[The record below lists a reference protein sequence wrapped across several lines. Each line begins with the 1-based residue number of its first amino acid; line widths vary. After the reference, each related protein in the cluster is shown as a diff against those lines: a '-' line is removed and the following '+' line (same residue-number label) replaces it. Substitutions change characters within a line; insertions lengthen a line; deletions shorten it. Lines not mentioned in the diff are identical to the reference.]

1 MRTRCALA
9 VVGAVVAVVGV
20 TGFASSVPAVAA
32 PHPAGS
38 SFPQDWC
45 SFPKAPP
52 CVVSMSQDG
61 SAIPSS
67 STTWVAS
74 IGNDSVIDGD
84 TEVQWSVSNEND
96 GVEDGGSE
104 YASMGP
110 DQTSHVW
117 SMTVRVDSDPR
128 SLSGYLDQMQT
139 AVINNG
145 DGTWDVTTT
154 GYPVTTGVNA
164 ECQPVT
170 PESCPY
176 QAGADVT
183 IFQAQSDDFQFSSIP
198 ANEWNDYNG
207 LREWTNVE
215 ESDLPPQ
222 VSGSP
227 LQITEQLTNSHKLAT
242 GAVFEGFFHAVLP
255 NAFLVDMGIDDP
267 STIDPGS
274 VSTSIGSGA
283 VAVTPGAGST
293 EVDITGITFTHR
305 VLKIKRGTITPT
317 QPRITKAGRL
327 AHSVHLHFSRAH
339 PRGSHIVRYEAR
351 CRASHHPSRISTAKG
366 SPVVVK
372 GLAAGVSYVCQVRA
386 RSKAG
391 YGRWSKKHTVRK

>member
-1 MRTRCALA
+1 MRTRRILAAAASVVAL
-9 VVGAVVAVVGV
+9 VGATAI
-20 TGFASSVPAVAA
+20 ASSVPAAA
-32 PHPAGS
+32 VPHRTGTP
-38 SFPQDWC
+38 FPQDWC
-45 SFPKAPP
+45 TFPKAPP

-61 SAIPSS
+61 SAILSS

-96 GVEDGGSE
+96 GVEDGGSQ

-110 DQTSHVW
+110 DQTSHLW

-128 SLSGYLDQMQT
+128 SLSGYLDQLQT
-139 AVINNG
+139 SVTNNG

-154 GYPVTTGVNA
+154 GNPVTTGVNA

-170 PESCPY
+170 PVTCPF

-183 IFQAQSDDFQFSSIP
+183 IFQAQSDDFQYASIP
-198 ANEWNDYNG
+198 SNEWNDYNG

-242 GAVFEGFFHAVLP
+242 GAVFAGFFHAVLP

-267 STIDPGS
+267 STIDPAS

-283 VAVTPGAGST
+283 VAVAPGAGST

-317 QPRITKAGRL
+317 RPRITKARRS
-327 AHSVHLHFSRAH
+327 AHRVRLHFARAH
-339 PRGSHIVRYEAR
+339 ARGSHIVRYQAR
-351 CRASHHPSRISTAKG
+351 CRASHHRTRTSTAKG
-366 SPVVVK
+366 SPLLVK
-372 GLAAGVSYVCQVRA
+372 GLAGGVGYACQVRA
-386 RSKAG
+386 RAKAG

>member
-1 MRTRCALA
+1 MRIRRALVA
-9 VVGAVVAVVGV
+9 AASVVALVGV
-20 TGFASSVPAVAA
+20 TGIASSLPAAA
-32 PHPAGS
+32 VSHPAGTA
-38 SFPQDWC
+38 FPQGWC
-45 SFPKAPP
+45 TFPKAPP
-52 CVVSMSQDG
+52 CVVSLSQDG

-74 IGNDSVIDGD
+74 IGNGYVVDGD
-84 TEVQWSVSNEND
+84 TQVQWSVSNENEN
-96 GVEDGGSE
+96 VEDGGSE

-110 DQTSHVW
+110 DQTSHLW

-139 AVINNG
+139 SVTNNG
-145 DGTWDVTTT
+145 NGTWDVTTT

-170 PESCPY
+170 PESCPF
-176 QAGADVT
+176 QASADAT
-183 IFQAQSDDFQFSSIP
+183 IFQAQSDDFQYSSIP
-198 ANEWNDYNG
+198 SSEWKDYNG

-242 GAVFEGFFHAVLP
+242 GAVFAGFFHAVLP

-283 VAVTPGAGST
+283 VAVVPGASST
-293 EVDITGITFTHR
+293 EIDITGITFTHR

-317 QPRITKAGRL
+317 RPRITKSKRS
-327 AHSVHLHFSRAH
+327 AHRVRLHFSRAH

-351 CRASHHPSRISTAKG
+351 CRASHHHTHISTAKG

-372 GLAAGVSYVCQVRA
+372 GLAAGVGYSCQVRA
-386 RSKAG
+386 KSKAG
-391 YGRWSKKHTVRK
+391 YGRWSKKHTIRK

>member
-1 MRTRCALA
+1 MSIRRAL
-9 VVGAVVAVVGV
+9 GAAASVVALVGV
-20 TGFASSVPAVAA
+20 TAIASSVPAAA
-32 PHPAGS
+32 ISHPAGTA
-38 SFPQDWC
+38 FPQEWC
-45 SFPKAPP
+45 AFPKAPP

-61 SAIPSS
+61 SAILSS
-67 STTWVAS
+67 DTTWVAS

-84 TEVQWSVSNEND
+84 TEAQWSVSNEND
-96 GVEDGGSE
+96 NVEDGGSQ

-110 DQTSHVW
+110 DQTSHLW

-139 AVINNG
+139 SVTNNG
-145 DGTWDVTTT
+145 NGTWDVTTT

-170 PESCPY
+170 PVSCPF

-183 IFQAQSDDFQFSSIP
+183 IFQGQSDDFQFSSIP
-198 ANEWNDYNG
+198 SNEWNDYNG

-242 GAVFEGFFHAVLP
+242 GAVFAGFFHAVLP

-274 VSTSIGSGA
+274 VSTSIGSGTVA
-283 VAVTPGAGST
+283 VAPGAGST

-317 QPRITKAGRL
+317 RPRITRVTRSP
-327 AHSVHLHFSRAH
+327 HRVHLHFSRAH
-339 PRGSHIVRYEAR
+339 ARGSHIVRYEAR
-351 CRASHHPSRISTAKG
+351 CRASHHHSRISTAKG
-366 SPVVVK
+366 SPLVVK
-372 GLAAGVSYVCQVRA
+372 DLAGGVGYSCQVRA

-391 YGRWSKKHTVRK
+391 YGPWSNKHTVRK

>member
-1 MRTRCALA
+1 MRIRR
-9 VVGAVVAVVGV
+9 
-20 TGFASSVPAVAA
+20 AVAA
-32 PHPAGS
+32 AASAVALLGAAVIAPSMATAAVSHPAGTAY
-38 SFPQDWC
+38 PQDWC

-52 CVVSMSQDG
+52 CVVSLSQDG
-61 SAIPSS
+61 TAILSS

-74 IGNDSVIDGD
+74 ISNDANIDGD
-84 TEVQWSVSNEND
+84 TEVQWSVNNEND
-96 GVEDGGSE
+96 GVKDGGSE

-110 DQTSHVW
+110 DQTSHLW
-117 SMTVRVDSDPR
+117 SMTVTVDSNPR
-128 SLSGYLDQMQT
+128 ALSGYMDQMQT
-139 AVINNG
+139 SVTDNG
-145 DGTWDVTTT
+145 DGTWDVTIT

-183 IFQAQSDDFQFSSIP
+183 LFQAQSDDFQYSLVPS
-198 ANEWNDYNG
+198 NEWNDYNG

-227 LQITEQLTNSHKLAT
+227 LQITEQLTNSHLLST
-242 GAVFEGFFHAVLP
+242 GAVFSGFFHAVLP

-274 VSTSIGSGA
+274 VSTSIGSGT
-283 VAVTPGAGST
+283 VAVVPGADST
-293 EVDITGITFTHR
+293 EIDITGITFTHR

-317 QPRITKAGRL
+317 RPTITKGKRS
-327 AHSVHLHFSRAH
+327 AHRVLLHFSRAH
-339 PRGSHIVRYEAR
+339 PRGSHIVRYQAI
-351 CRASHHPSRISTAKG
+351 CRAPHQRSRTSTAKG
-366 SPVVVK
+366 SPIVVK
-372 GLAAGVSYVCQVRA
+372 GLASGVRYACQVRA
-386 RSKAG
+386 KSKAG